1 MKSLSALFLILAGS
15 VWAQVDTGTISGTV
29 KDATGAV
36 IQRADVRIQQA
47 GTELKVQVKTN
58 NDGLFAVPDLRPGRY
73 EVSATAPGFQ
83 TVTRTSVELR
93 VQDRLSL
100 DFELP
105 VGEASTTI
113 SVEAEAQRLDSE
125 TSSLGQV
132 VDQHDIQNLPLNGR
146 NYIQLAYLGAGTSP
160 SVHESERN
168 SFVANGERPVQ
179 NSYLLDG
186 IDNKNKIVGFDNSAA
201 QSIEPIIDAIGEFK
215 VQTSTFSAEFGQSA
229 GAVVNATI
237 RSGAN
242 QFHGS
247 AFEYLRNSSL
257 DALPYFQTSGTNP
270 SFKQNQYGAT
280 VGGPVIKNKTFFFFA
295 WQSSR
300 LRNAAPQLATVPNEA
315 EKSGDFAGL
324 ASIFDPAT
332 TRPNPNGSGYIRD
345 PFPGNVIPANRF
357 DPTAQKLLALYPT
370 ANQSGAVNFFSNQT
384 EKVDNGQYLGRLD
397 HHFSEKDSVFGH
409 YADSSFNE
417 ILPAT
422 LPQPASQPTHA
433 TPEARSFAASET
445 HIFTPSLVNEARIGY
460 QHTWLIQQA
469 YDTTRLFDQYGIK
482 GAYQDPTVLGLPTFA
497 VAGLSTLG
505 TTGPGYLPT
514 PATGSG
520 NLPVDKEGRVWVFDE
535 NLSWVHGRHTF
546 KFGFDFQQVT
556 LFGHVTL
563 LARPY
568 FNFSG
573 VYTQDPQNPSSTG
586 ASFADFLVGQSAFAQ
601 VSTRSLT
608 NNRQHYYSGYTQD
621 DWRLT
626 SGLTIN
632 AGLRYELPLPFYETH
647 GHYANVI
654 TEPGPLFGQLI
665 QAGDAAKNGYRRSWV
680 DPNYHNFAPRLGLAY
695 QLNSKTVLRAA
706 AGVFYGRDEN
716 TPFFYR
722 PGNNPPNF
730 ILTSYVSD
738 GIDPNI
744 VLSQGFPSTA
754 FDFSRVVRPQVN
766 SFVKH
771 TPTPYVQQ
779 WNFNVQRQVGA
790 GFVAQVAYV
799 GSSSHDLEYQIN
811 IDQGTPGTGSI
822 LLRQPLPQYS
832 AVNTTGPYVSGNYE
846 SLQAQLERRFSKGL
860 GILAAYTWGH
870 AIDNGPSSAA
880 DDGYDP
886 GPQNPNNL
894 AASRGNAG
902 YDVRN
907 RFAFSTIY
915 ELPFGKGK
923 PLLNNNRLGEAILGG
938 WQLTGIFTAQSGLPI
953 TPILSYDPTN
963 TGIIAYPNRIA
974 SGILS
979 NPTVQHWFDSSAF
992 VAPVGFS
999 YGNSGRNILRG
1010 PGFHNID
1017 LGVSRRVG
1025 LTERLG
1031 LEIRAEAFNLFNTPQ
1046 FGFPNNTVGVATTGA
1061 ISTVINPQRE
1071 IQLALR
1077 FSF

>member
-1 MKSLSALFLILAGS
+1 MKSLGALFLILAGS

-36 IQRADVRIQQA
+36 IQKADVRIQQA
-47 GTELKVQVKTN
+47 RTELKVQVKTN
-58 NDGLFAVPDLRPGRY
+58 NDGLFVVPDLRPGQY

-113 SVEAEAQRLDSE
+113 SVEAEVPHLDSE

-132 VDQHDIQNLPLNGR
+132 VGEQEIQNLPLNGR

-168 SFVANGERPVQ
+168 SFVSNGARPVQ
-179 NSYLLDG
+179 NSFLLDG

-201 QSIEPIIDAIGEFK
+201 QSIEPIIDAVGEFK

-237 RSGAN
+237 KSGGN

-247 AFEYLRNSSL
+247 GFEYLRNSSL
-257 DALPYFQTSGTNP
+257 DALPYFQSPGTNP
-270 SFKQNQYGAT
+270 SFKQNQFGAT
-280 VGGPVIKNKTFFFFA
+280 LGGPVIKNKTFFFFA

-300 LRNAAPQLATVPNEA
+300 LRNAAPQLATVPTDA

-324 ASIFDPAT
+324 AAIYDPAT

-345 PFPGNVIPANRF
+345 PFAGNIIPANRF
-357 DPTAQKLLALYPT
+357 DTTAQKLLTLYPQ
-370 ANQSGAVNFFSNQT
+370 ANQPGAVNFVSNQT
-384 EKVDNGQYLGRLD
+384 EKVDNDQYLGRID
-397 HHFSEKDSVFGH
+397 HHFSQKDSVFGH
-409 YADSSFNE
+409 YATSAFDE
-417 ILPAT
+417 LLPAT
-422 LPQPASQPTHA
+422 LPPPASSPTHA
-433 TPEARSFAASET
+433 TPEAKSFTASET
-445 HIFTPSLVNEARIGY
+445 HIFSPALVNEARIGY

-469 YDTTRLFDQYGIK
+469 YNTQRLFDQYGIN
-482 GAYQDPTVLGLPTFA
+482 GAYNDPTVLGLPTFA
-497 VAGLSTLG
+497 VAGLSILG
-505 TTGPGYLPT
+505 TTGPGFLPT

-520 NLPVDKEGRVWVFDE
+520 NLPVDKEGRVIVADE

-556 LFGHVTL
+556 LYGHVTL
-563 LARPY
+563 LARPN
-568 FNFSG
+568 FAFSG

-586 ASFADFLVGQSAFAQ
+586 ASFADFLLGQSSNAQ

-608 NNRQHYYSGYTQD
+608 NNRQHLYSSYAQD
-621 DWRLT
+621 DWRVTSRLT
-626 SGLTIN
+626 VN
-632 AGLRYELPLPFYETH
+632 AGIRYELPMPFYETN

-654 TEPGPLFGQLI
+654 TEPSALYGQLI
-665 QAGDAAKNGYRRSWV
+665 QVADASKYGYRNSWV
-680 DPNYHNFAPRLGLAY
+680 NPNYHNFAPRLGLAY
-695 QLNSKTVLRAA
+695 QVNSKTVIRAA
-706 AGVFYGRDEN
+706 GGIFYGRDEN
-716 TPFFYR
+716 TPFYYR

-730 ILTSYVSD
+730 ILTTYVTD

-754 FDFSRVVRPQVN
+754 FDPSKVVRPTVN
-766 SFVKH
+766 SFLKH

-779 WNFNVQRQVGA
+779 WNFNIQRQVGA
-790 GFVAQVAYV
+790 GWVAQVAYV
-799 GSSSHDLEYQIN
+799 GSSSHALEYQIN
-811 IDQGTPGTGSI
+811 VDQGTPGAGSI

-832 AVNTTGPYVSGNYE
+832 AVNTTGPFVSGNYE
-846 SLQAQLERRFSKGL
+846 SLQAQIERRFSKGVSV
-860 GILAAYTWGH
+860 LAAYTWGH

-894 AASRGNAG
+894 SASRGNSN
-902 YDVRN
+902 YDVRQ
-907 RFAFSTIY
+907 RFSFSTIY

-923 PLLNNNRLGEAILGG
+923 ALVNSNRLGQAVLGG
-938 WQLTGIFTAQSGLPI
+938 WQLTGIVTAQTGLPF

-963 TGIIAYPNRIA
+963 TGIIAYPDRIA
-974 SGILS
+974 SGTLS
-979 NPTVQHWFDSSAF
+979 SPTVQQWFDGSAF
-992 VAPVGFS
+992 VAPAGFS

-1017 LGVSRRVG
+1017 LGFSRRIG

-1031 LEIRAEAFNLFNTPQ
+1031 LELRAEAFNLFNTPQ
-1046 FGFPNNTVGVATTGA
+1046 FGPPNNTVGVATTGA

>member
-1 MKSLSALFLILAGS
+1 MKILSSLLLILAPA
-15 VWAQVDTGTISGTV
+15 VWAQVDTGTISGVV
-29 KDATGAV
+29 KDASGAV
-36 IQRADVRIQQA
+36 IQDADVTVEQ
-47 GTELKVQVKTN
+47 TTTKLKVHIKTN
-58 NDGLFAVPDLRPGRY
+58 NVGLFAAPDLHPGIY
-73 EVSATAPGFQ
+73 DVSATAQGFE
-83 TVTRTSVELR
+83 TVKRTNVELR
-93 VQDRLSL
+93 VQDRLSV

-105 VGEASTTI
+105 VGEASTSI
-113 SVEAEAQRLDSE
+113 SVEADAQHLESE

-201 QSIEPIIDAIGEFK
+201 QSIEPIIDAVGEFK

-237 RSGAN
+237 RSGTN

-315 EKSGDFAGL
+315 EKSGDFSSL

-332 TRPNPNGSGYIRD
+332 TRHNPNGSGYIRD
-345 PFPGNVIPANRF
+345 PFPGNVIPTSRF

-370 ANQSGAVNFFSNQT
+370 ANQSGAVNFFSNQE
-384 EKVDNGQYLGRLD
+384 EKVDNGQYLGRVD
-397 HHFSEKDSVFGH
+397 HHFSDKDSVFGH

-417 ILPAT
+417 LLPAT
-422 LPQPASQPTHA
+422 LPPPAAAPTHA

-445 HIFTPSLVNEARIGY
+445 HIFSPSVVNEARLGY

-469 YDTTRLFDQYGIK
+469 YNTTRLFDQYGIK
-482 GAYQDPTVLGLPTFA
+482 GAYQDPTVLGLPTFG
-497 VAGLSTLG
+497 VAGLSPLG

-520 NLPVDKEGRVWVFDE
+520 NLPVDKEGRVWVADE

-556 LFGHVTL
+556 LYGHITL

-586 ASFADFLVGQSAFAQ
+586 ASFGDFLLGQSAFAQ

-608 NNRQHYYSGYTQD
+608 NNRQHYYSGYAQD
-621 DWRLT
+621 DWRIT
-626 SGLTIN
+626 SRLTIN
-632 AGLRYELPLPFYETH
+632 AGLRYEVPLPFYETH
-647 GHYANVI
+647 GHYANLI

-665 QAGDAAKNGYRRSWV
+665 QNADAGKYGYRRSWV

-695 QLNSKTVLRAA
+695 QLNSKTVIRAA
-706 AGVFYGRDEN
+706 TGIFYGRDEN
-716 TPFFYR
+716 TPFYYR

-730 ILTSYVSD
+730 ILTGYVSD

-754 FDFSRVVRPQVN
+754 FDFNRVVRPTVN

-811 IDQGTPGTGSI
+811 LDQGTPGTGSI
-822 LLRQPLPQYS
+822 RLRQPLPQYS

-846 SLQAQLERRFSKGL
+846 GLQAQLERRFSKGL

-907 RFAFSTIY
+907 RLAFSTIY

-923 PLLNNNRLGEAILGG
+923 PLVNNNRFGEAILGG

-963 TGIIAYPNRIA
+963 TGVVAYPNRIA
-974 SGILS
+974 SGVLS
-979 NPTVQHWFDSSAF
+979 NPTLQHWFDGSAF
-992 VAPVGFS
+992 VAPTGTN
-999 YGNSGRNILRG
+999 YGNSGRNILSG

-1017 LGVSRRVG
+1017 LGLSRRVSV
-1025 LTERLG
+1025 TERIG

-1046 FGFPNNTVGVATTGA
+1046 FGFPNNVVGVANTGA
-1061 ISTVINPQRE
+1061 ISTVINPQRQ

-1077 FSF
+1077 LAF